1 MRSLSCTSMKPHP
14 GVGADPSLITNPL
27 LSISIAVLC
36 KAPSVV
42 TPHSH
47 TSDGCWQNSRL
58 LDGDWCVRCCGI
70 KPATFFQKQEQCCQ
84 PPAHRQTSR
93 YLTRLHALVV
103 LFHSGRSVV
112 GFVDGC
118 PEALVAAPP
127 PDDSGAWPVEREV
140 PVEGDL
146 GNSRLEALER
156 AGLL

>member
-1 MRSLSCTSMKPHP
+1 ML
-14 GVGADPSLITNPL
+14 
-27 LSISIAVLC
+27 
-36 KAPSVV
+36 
-42 TPHSH
+42 HSH
-47 TSDGCWQNSRL
+47 TSDGCRQNARL
-58 LDGDWCVRCCGI
+58 LDGDDA
-70 KPATFFQKQEQCCQ
+70 PAVVGSNLRFSFKNRNSVVSRRLTDK
-84 PPAHRQTSR
+84 TSR

-146 GNSRLEALER
+146 GNSRLEALEG